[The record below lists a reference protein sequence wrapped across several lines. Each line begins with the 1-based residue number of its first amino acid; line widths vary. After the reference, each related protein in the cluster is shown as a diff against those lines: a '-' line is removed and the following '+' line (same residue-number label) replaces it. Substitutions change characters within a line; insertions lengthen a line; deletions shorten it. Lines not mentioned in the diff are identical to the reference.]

1 MPVTQNK
8 SVRLPSGLDSLLALD
23 GKEFVQTAYQF
34 CLDRP
39 ADREGTDSYLRHLAD
54 GLSKQD
60 LLSELSW
67 SAEGRRAALRLAR
80 VRSIAA
86 PSLALRTGHSVEV
99 GERSHDSVVAFP
111 LDAAPRR
118 AGGLSFASSVSELL
132 ATPSDDA
139 FLRAAYVHLLRR
151 EADPS
156 GLDNYLR
163 QLAGGCSREQVVF
176 ELATSPEGD
185 QADSSLPGLADL
197 VRGQLSAARVPEV
210 NHVHDLLPLHPDVF
224 VRTAYQIVLGRE
236 VDPQGFALYTDLL
249 MQGWS
254 RSYVLSELVNS
265 DEGRSVKP
273 SLRGLKP
280 LVKRYRKAQSRS
292 LRGWYHRAVKGAESD
307 LPQDRLLRA
316 ALLAGR

>member
-1 MPVTQNK
+1 MTSRQTTQ
-8 SVRLPSGLDSLLALD
+8 LDFLVFESDEAFLD
-23 GKEFVQTAYQF
+23 GAYMYA
-34 CLDRP
+34 LDRP
-39 ADREGTDSYLRHLAD
+39 ADSSGRSAYLLHLREGVAREAVLA
-54 GLSKQD
+54 
-60 LLSELSW
+60 ELEASP
-67 SAEGRRAALRLAR
+67 EGRRVSLRR
-80 VRSIAA
+80 GRPRKVVA
-86 PSLALRTGHSVEV
+86 PSSSAIT
-99 GERSHDSVVAFP
+99 
-111 LDAAPRR
+111 
-118 AGGLSFASSVSELL
+118 SFATFPAQAAAVVKSAASASELL
-132 ATPSDDA
+132 ATPGDDA
-139 FLRAAYVHLLRR
+139 FLRAAYLHLLRR

-156 GLDNYLR
+156 GLENYLR
-163 QLAGGCSREQVVF
+163 QLVGGCSREQVVF
-176 ELATSPEGD
+176 ELATSPEGH

-210 NHVHDLLPLHPDVF
+210 NHVHDLLPLRPEVF

-254 RSYVLSELVNS
+254 RSYVLCELVS
-265 DEGRSVKP
+265 SEEGRALRP